1 MFGLILLCLS
11 LTAFFLFLRF
21 VIWYHLT
28 VAFWILFSPDYLVI
42 VGGAG
47 AFVGD
52 HTGWL
57 TSSLGGKIAWAII
70 AMMAVW
76 AVYFTFNSVLYEA
89 YKRIYR
95 IVSFLLI
102 VGCSLYIMLSLVLR
116 LMEKVGPQLAND
128 SVTNHMVYV
137 CIAVVIAVVAWLRRQ
152 AIMSELDEDDKMKLG
167 GRRRSKAE

>member
-1 MFGLILLCLS
+1 MFEV
-11 LTAFFLFLRF
+11 FFICFEVTIFFALLRF
-21 VIWYHLT
+21 IVWYYT
-28 VAFWILFSPDYLVI
+28 SVALWILFSPDYLVI

-57 TSSLGGKIAWAII
+57 TSSLAGKIAWAIM
-70 AMMAVW
+70 AMVVAW
-76 AVYFTFNSVLYEA
+76 AVYFTFNSFLYGVS
-89 YKRIYR
+89 KRIYR

-128 SVTNHMVYV
+128 STTNHMVYV
-137 CIAVVIAVVAWLRRQ
+137 CIAVVIALVAWIRRQ
-152 AIMSELDEDDKMKLG
+152 ALMSKLDADDKLTIS
-167 GRRRSKAE
+167 RNRS

>member
-1 MFGLILLCLS
+1 MFEV
-11 LTAFFLFLRF
+11 FFICFEVTIFFALLRF
-21 VIWYHLT
+21 IVWYYT
-28 VAFWILFSPDYLVI
+28 SVALWILFSPDYLVI
-42 VGGAG
+42 VIGAG

-52 HTGWL
+52 HIDWL

-89 YKRIYR
+89 SKRIYR

-137 CIAVVIAVVAWLRRQ
+137 CIAVVIALVAWIRRQ
-152 AIMSELDEDDKMKLG
+152 GLMSRLDADDKLTIS
-167 GRRRSKAE
+167 RNRS

>member
-1 MFGLILLCLS
+1 MVALIFACL
-11 LTAFFLFLRF
+11 AVIAIILFIRF
-21 VIWYHLT
+21 VIWYHIT

-52 HTGWL
+52 HIDWL
-57 TSSLGGKIAWAII
+57 TSSLAGKIAWAIM
-70 AMMAVW
+70 AMLVVW
-76 AVYFTFNSVLYEA
+76 SVYFILNAALYGA
-89 YKRIYR
+89 SKRIYR

-128 SVTNHMVYV
+128 SATNHMVYV
-137 CIAVVIAVVAWLRRQ
+137 CIAVVIALVAWIRRQ
-152 AIMSELDEDDKMKLG
+152 ALMSELDEDDKLKLG
-167 GRRRSKAE
+167 GRRRSN